1 MNRMKI
7 NILFFGFIL
16 ILGCSK
22 ENSSDMLDFYKMY
35 GSENEDPAS
44 QLQRLSD
51 RTVYFGHQSVG
62 FNILQGIEAWSAETG
77 VPIDIVDTRNFSEA
91 DHPALIHFGIG
102 QNEDPNSKTDDF
114 VSVLSEMGEDTG
126 AIALFKFCYV
136 DFHDESDVDP
146 IFDYFKEKML
156 HLKEEY
162 PGVII
167 VLCTVPYTA
176 LQKGIKAVA
185 KKVLSMPLAGE
196 LENIKRS
203 EFNERLISE
212 LGPEFPVFDLGK
224 IEATKPDGT
233 LNTYKYEGETYPAMV
248 HQYTDDL
255 DHPNTL
261 GSRIIAY
268 NMISFLA
275 DLPEN

>member
-1 MNRMKI
+1 MNRLKI
-7 NILFFGFIL
+7 NILLFGFIL

-22 ENSSDMLDFYKMY
+22 EYSSDMLDFYKVY
-35 GSENEDPAS
+35 GSEKKDPSS
-44 QLQRLSD
+44 QLQLLSG

-62 FNILQGIEAWSAETG
+62 FNIIQGIEAWSAETG
-77 VPIDIVDTRNFSEA
+77 VPINIVDTRNFRDVER
-91 DHPALIHFGIG
+91 PALIHFGIG

-146 IFDYFKEKML
+146 IFEYFKEKML
-156 HLKEEY
+156 QLKVDY
-162 PGVII
+162 PGIRV

-224 IEATKPDGT
+224 IEATMPDGT
-233 LNTYKYEGETYPAMV
+233 LNTYKHEGETYPAMV

-255 DHPNTL
+255 DHLNTL
-261 GSRIIAY
+261 GSRIMAY
-268 NMISFLA
+268 NIISFLSE
-275 DLPEN
+275 LPEN